1 MTWLFSL
8 AWFFKVYVLNLLLMK
23 KTMILC
29 SLVFISAAVLFAA
42 CKKNN
47 GSTELKINLTD
58 APYDAQQV
66 NVDIKEVHVNFN
78 GESTGWTKLETV
90 AGVYDLLKLQNGVD
104 TFLAAGTVPTGTL
117 KELRLVLG
125 TENTI
130 MVDSVIY
137 PLSTPS
143 SQQSGLKIKI
153 NRNLAA
159 GLDSLL
165 VDFDAA
171 LSISKDGSGNYIL
184 QPVLKLK

>member
-1 MTWLFSL
+1 
-8 AWFFKVYVLNLLLMK
+8 MK
-23 KTMILC
+23 KTMAIC
-29 SLVFISAAVLFAA
+29 SLVIISAALLFGA

-66 NVDIKEVHVNFN
+66 NVDIKEVNVNFN
-78 GESTGWTKLETV
+78 GDSTGWTKLETV
-90 AGVYDLLKLQNGVD
+90 AGIYDLLKLQNGVD
-104 TFLAAGTVPTGTL
+104 TFLASGTVPTGTL

-125 TENTI
+125 TQNTI
-130 MVDSVIY
+130 MIDSVVY

-143 SQQSGLKIKI
+143 SQQSGLKIKM
-153 NRNLAA
+153 NRSLAS

-165 VDFDAA
+165 IDFDAT

-184 QPVLKLK
+184 HPVLKLK

>member
-1 MTWLFSL
+1 
-8 AWFFKVYVLNLLLMK
+8 MK
-23 KTMILC
+23 KTMVIC
-29 SLVFISAAVLFAA
+29 SFVIISAALLFAA

-66 NVDIKEVHVNFN
+66 NVDIKEVNVNFN
-78 GESTGWTKLETV
+78 GDSTGWTKLETV
-90 AGVYDLLKLQNGVD
+90 AGIYDLLKLQNGVD
-104 TFLAAGTVPTGTL
+104 TFLASGTVPTGTL

-125 TENTI
+125 TQNTI
-130 MVDSVIY
+130 MIDSVVY

-143 SQQSGLKIKI
+143 SQQSGLKIKM
-153 NRNLAA
+153 NHSLAA

-165 VDFDAA
+165 IDFDAT

-184 QPVLKLK
+184 HPVLKLK

>member
-1 MTWLFSL
+1 
-8 AWFFKVYVLNLLLMK
+8 MK
-23 KTMILC
+23 KTMALC
-29 SLVFISAAVLFAA
+29 SLAIICSVLFFVA
-42 CKKNN
+42 CKKSKN
-47 GSTELKINLTD
+47 STELKINLTD

-66 NVDIKEVHVNFN
+66 NVDIKEVNVNFN
-78 GESTGWTKLETV
+78 GDSTGWIKLETV

-104 TFLAAGTVPTGTL
+104 TFLAEGTVPTGTL

-125 TENTI
+125 TQNSI
-130 MVDSVIY
+130 MVDSVVY

-143 SQQSGLKIKI
+143 SQQSGLKIKF

-165 VDFDAA
+165 IDFDAA
-171 LSISKDGSGNYIL
+171 LSISKDGNGNYIL